1 LRPSNDPILD
11 ERDDGSVHQEERIMT
26 MVAERS
32 SSTAAPVARRTHT
45 NTPGRLA
52 QRIRAEFLEM
62 PGLKLTLAQATKVF
76 GADAVVVKPVLEQ
89 LRDEGFLARGPAD
102 VFRRCTALDERV
114 PSGPAAGDLL
124 DTIGIEVPCVV
135 CHDSY
140 RVSLRKIRL
149 SQLMMDDGCSVRHFA
164 DCPPAA
170 LFQLI
175 DPDTVR
181 EFEAAVRRIEA
192 AAEGVGGRLA
202 VPPRCAPQR

>member
-1 LRPSNDPILD
+1 
-11 ERDDGSVHQEERIMT
+11 MT
-26 MVAERS
+26 MLAERS
-32 SSTAAPVARRTHT
+32 SSAVAPTRKEIAPAA
-45 NTPGRLA
+45 PGRLT

-62 PGLKLTLAQATKVF
+62 PGLKLTLPQAAKVF
-76 GADAVVVKPVLEQ
+76 GADAAVVKTVFDQ
-89 LRDEGFLARGPAD
+89 LREEGFLVRERDG

-114 PSGPAAGDLL
+114 PAGRPAADLL

-149 SQLMMDDGCSVRHFA
+149 SQMMMDDGCSVRHFA

-175 DPDTVR
+175 DPGTVR
-181 EFEAAVRRIEA
+181 EFEAVVRRVEA
-192 AAEGVGGRLA
+192 AAEGIGGRLA
-202 VPPRCAPQR
+202 VSQGRAAGGSR